1 MLASDHGHLE
11 ALSSKVLHLCW
22 TKIWML
28 FLLLSFLSFFWVDL
42 YRCLPPPIALDSM
55 HIKQSP
61 VECYQLRLTP
71 SKLTKLFVEDVR
83 DDLLDLDLLKA
94 LWYTGTARRDDTG
107 IGAIGD
113 SSDAVLHM

>member
-1 MLASDHGHLE
+1 MDA
-11 ALSSKVLHLCW
+11 V
-22 TKIWML
+22 
-28 FLLLSFLSFFWVDL
+28 SFVVVFVSLFWVDL

-83 DDLLDLDLLKA
+83 DNLLDLDLLKA